1 MQYLKTKNI
10 DILTNILFVFFLAIE
25 KISQDIDSVDVLIAD
40 GRLIPKVLQHV
51 QKVKWIHLIWAG
63 KSLCPVKLF
72 CKI

>member
-1 MQYLKTKNI
+1 M
-10 DILTNILFVFFLAIE
+10 FFLAIE

-63 KSLCPVKLF
+63 MFCSVIKSFL
-72 CKI
+72 